1 MVDEKEYPRITVVT
15 PNYNQ
20 GSYIEETIRSVL
32 NQKYPNLE
40 YIIVDGGST
49 DNSLEIIKK
58 YESQL
63 YSWVSE
69 KDSGMY
75 DAINKGFS
83 KSSGEIMCWIN
94 SDDVLWEGSL
104 FYVAE
109 IFKSKIKIQWLQ
121 GYPSVINEK
130 GKLVYQ
136 RDPVY
141 SKYHF
146 YLFRYIKNFSFIQ
159 QESTF
164 WSRGLWE
171 KAGSAL
177 SLDLSLAADFEL
189 WMRFFE
195 MEKLYCTK
203 QQLAAFRIREGQKS
217 GDKETYLK
225 QAKLVVDNHVKNNN
239 YLERIIIKFL
249 KIFSLI
255 KFNKPKYL

>member
-1 MVDEKEYPRITVVT
+1 M
-15 PNYNQ
+15 
-20 GSYIEETIRSVL
+20 
-32 NQKYPNLE
+32 
-40 YIIVDGGST
+40 DGGST
-49 DNSLEIIKK
+49 DNSLAIIKK
-58 YESQL
+58 YEGDIV
-63 YSWVSE
+63 YWESE
-69 KDSGMY
+69 TDKGMY

-83 KSSGEIMCWIN
+83 RSSGDIMCWIN

-109 IFKSKIKIQWLQ
+109 AFKCKRKIQWLQ
-121 GYPSVINEK
+121 GYPSVINEN

-146 YLFRYIKNFSFIQ
+146 YLLRYIKNFTFIQ

-164 WSRGLWE
+164 WSRSLWE

-195 MEKLYCTK
+195 IEKLYCTK
-203 QQLAAFRIREGQKS
+203 QQLGAFRIREGQKS

-225 QAKLVVDNHVKNNN
+225 QAKLVVDNYVKNKN

-249 KIFSLI
+249 KMFSLTR
-255 KFNKPKYL
+255 FNKPKYL